1 MARKIVWTDP
11 AVEDLE
17 ATVEYIARDS
27 EAYAASFA
35 QSIVDAA
42 ESLGDLARRGRVVP
56 EWGVSTV
63 RELLVG
69 RYRRIY
75 KLEADRV
82 LLVAVIHGSREIETA
97 WRQRERR

>member
-1 MARKIVWTDP
+1 MARKIIWSDP

-17 ATVEYIARDS
+17 AAVEHIARDS

-42 ESLGDLARRGRVVP
+42 ESLSDLAQRGRVVP
-56 EWGVSTV
+56 EWGVGTV

-69 RYRRIY
+69 RYRLIY
-75 KLEADRV
+75 KVEAARALIV
-82 LLVAVIHGSREIETA
+82 GVVHGSRDLGLA
-97 WRQRERR
+97 WRERERK

>member
-1 MARKIVWTDP
+1 VAHKIVWTDP
-11 AVEDLE
+11 AVDDLE
-17 ATVEYIARDS
+17 AAVEYIARDS

-42 ESLGDLARRGRVVP
+42 ESLGGLARRGRVVP

-69 RYRRIY
+69 RYRLIY
-75 KLEADRV
+75 ELEAERV
-82 LLVAVIHGSREIETA
+82 LLVAVIHGSRDLEAA
-97 WRQRERR
+97 WRERDRR

>member
-17 ATVEYIARDS
+17 AAVEYIARDS

-35 QSIVDAA
+35 QSVVDAA
-42 ESLGDLARRGRVVP
+42 ESLVDLARRGRIVP
-56 EWGVSTV
+56 EWGVRTV

-69 RYRRIY
+69 RYRLIY
-75 KLEADRV
+75 KLGRAR
-82 LLVAVIHGSREIETA
+82 AARRRHPWQSRSRDGLA
-97 WRQRERR
+97 RA